1 MTRLRFMSPHLLGIA
16 CLVTALSLNAV
27 KDGIAKILGYQY
39 SPLMLI
45 WIQMVFTSL
54 VLIPIV
60 WKKHGA
66 AIILPRPLGPQFLR
80 GSLCILGVALFY
92 WSLTFIPLADTTA
105 MVFIAPIVVT
115 AASPLLLGERTDL
128 HRISA
133 VIMGFVGTLVILRP
147 DLGGERLGYLIGL
160 AAGVSLGL
168 FYVANRRL
176 ARVQAPLVAVSYT
189 AIIGV
194 FLLLPIM
201 PFTWVAPEIEDLGL
215 ITVFLA
221 FAIMGQIF
229 LISAFLHAPAS
240 VLAPFQYTQ
249 LIAATLFGI
258 IVFDAF
264 PEPLTWTG
272 ITLVIGA
279 GLYIAL
285 RETRMN
291 VLNVE

>member
-1 MTRLRFMSPHLLGIA
+1 MARFRFMSPHLMGIA

-27 KDGIAKILGYQY
+27 KDGIAKILGYHY

-66 AIILPRPLGPQFLR
+66 AIILPRPLGAQLLR

-115 AASPLLLGERTDL
+115 AVSPFLLGERPGL
-128 HRISA
+128 HRVLA
-133 VIMGFVGTLVILRP
+133 VIVGFFGMLVILRP
-147 DLGGERLGYLIGL
+147 DLGGERLGYFIGL
-160 AAGVSLGL
+160 AAGISLGL

-176 ARVQAPLVAVSYT
+176 AKIQAPLVAVSYT

-194 FLLLPIM
+194 FLLLPII
-201 PFTWVAPEIEDLGL
+201 PFTWVAPEIGDLGL
-215 ITVFLA
+215 ISVFLA

-229 LISAFLHAPAS
+229 LISAFLYTPAS

-249 LIAATLFGI
+249 LVAATLFGI

-264 PEPLTWTG
+264 PDPLTWTG
-272 ITLVIGA
+272 IALVVGA

-291 VLNVE
+291 ALNME